1 RPTLLNRTRPHR
13 TMISSAHITWP
24 RKPACFPTH
33 WSRNKRGFAQLPLPC
48 RVYLG
53 QHVACECLIRTI
65 HRGSLLQGSNGIG
78 FAVLL
83 RVGIT
88 QPEKRSLLG
97 LGIFLQPSHRGFELR
112 SGSRQL

>member
-1 RPTLLNRTRPHR
+1 MTSKLWFRRSTLTLVNRRKPPRRMT
-13 TMISSAHITWP
+13 SSAPITWP
-24 RKPACFPTH
+24 RKTACFPTH
-33 WSRNKRGFAQLPLPC
+33 WSRNKPGFAQLLLPC
-48 RVYLG
+48 RVHLG
-53 QHVACECLIRTI
+53 QHVACEWLIRTI

-97 LGIFLQPSHRGFELR
+97 LGIFL
-112 SGSRQL
+112 